1 MPDERPPKPPRS
13 APAARGLPVRS
24 MLIFLAVLLAVGVGS
39 NLLPG
44 CGLNTDRFQLIS
56 LENLDGAPYLMVFT
70 RPMVAGDGGTR
81 GTFNLYRPIKS
92 AADCNIWETLDEGRS
107 GPAFGTF
114 AWKDAEGAAFGVL
127 HKQGASLF
135 RFGTQPPKNTYLHLP
150 IDWLAETG
158 AQSGD
163 LLYLFGAYVF
173 KDEEEGQEEKPPQS
187 EKLRVAEYDGKT
199 VTELKI
205 EAPPEIVNGRV
216 GFWLKALPHQG
227 KIQVF
232 WRGYDTSAALELEPS
247 LTHAGPL
254 KCASFDGKAF
264 GPVRTFANLPR
275 GVVTVWSDG
284 ARLRAAVQTADPSFG
299 KCASPRI
306 YTLPDGGGE
315 PVEELLPERMEPSRI
330 SFKFYQVDRI
340 PVDGADVF
348 LRSNSQVFEVW
359 RATPEGWN
367 VQPRPRGLPEN
378 GLERLLF
385 VAFGVS
391 VCIVAMGVGL
401 AFRRRRQMALVAQ
414 KLKPSDVLAP
424 LSLRVS
430 AHLVDIALIVGA
442 TELYTWSA
450 GLANP
455 GLLHNLLDSWEMPVP
470 YFMFYMAYLVVGEWA
485 AGATVG
491 KLALGLRV
499 LSDKGERIT
508 LWSALV
514 RNLIGFFERN
524 PALAPF
530 LALPTILF
538 TPSSQRLG
546 DMLARTIV
554 VHKAAMD
561 RFRTERREDAAAKVK
576 ASQNAATDSAP
587 AATDSPKDPEKSAA
601 GTADEKPT
609 EDGKG
614 GAA

>member
-1 MPDERPPKPPRS
+1 M
-13 APAARGLPVRS
+13 
-24 MLIFLAVLLAVGVGS
+24 
-39 NLLPG
+39 
-44 CGLNTDRFQLIS
+44 
-56 LENLDGAPYLMVFT
+56 
-70 RPMVAGDGGTR
+70 
-81 GTFNLYRPIKS
+81 
-92 AADCNIWETLDEGRS
+92 
-107 GPAFGTF
+107 
-114 AWKDAEGAAFGVL
+114 
-127 HKQGASLF
+127 
-135 RFGTQPPKNTYLHLP
+135 
-150 IDWLAETG
+150 
-158 AQSGD
+158 
-163 LLYLFGAYVF
+163 
-173 KDEEEGQEEKPPQS
+173 
-187 EKLRVAEYDGKT
+187 
-199 VTELKI
+199 
-205 EAPPEIVNGRV
+205 EAPPEIVSGRA
-216 GFWLKALPHQG
+216 GFWLKAVAHQG

-232 WRGYDTSAALELEPS
+232 WRGYDTSTSLEMEPS
-247 LTHAGPL
+247 LTHSGPL
-254 KCASFDGKAF
+254 KTATFDGKAF
-264 GPVRTFANLPR
+264 GPVHTFADLPR
-275 GVVTVWSDG
+275 GVVTVWSEG
-284 ARLRAAVQTADPSFG
+284 ERLRAAVQTADPSFG
-299 KCASPRI
+299 KCVSPRI
-306 YTLPDGGGE
+306 FTLPADGSA
-315 PVEELLPERMEPSRI
+315 PVEEKLPERIEPSRI

-340 PVDGADVF
+340 PVDGADAF

-359 RATPEGWN
+359 RATQDGWS

-391 VCIVAMGVGL
+391 VCIVAMGFGL

-430 AHLVDIALIVGA
+430 AHLVDIALIAGA
-442 TELYTWSA
+442 TEVYTWAA

-455 GLLHNLLDSWEMPVP
+455 GLLRNLLDSWEMPIP
-470 YFMFYMAYLVVGEWA
+470 YFIFYMAYLVVGEWA

-491 KLALGLRV
+491 KLVLGLRV
-499 LSDKGERIT
+499 VSDKGERVS

-514 RNLIGFFERN
+514 RNLVGFFERN

-561 RFRTERREDAAAKVK
+561 RFRTERREDAAAKAK
-576 ASQNAATDSAP
+576 ANLNAVAESAP
-587 AATDSPKDPEKSAA
+587 EAPTNSKGPEKIAA
-601 GTADEKPT
+601 GATEEKSK